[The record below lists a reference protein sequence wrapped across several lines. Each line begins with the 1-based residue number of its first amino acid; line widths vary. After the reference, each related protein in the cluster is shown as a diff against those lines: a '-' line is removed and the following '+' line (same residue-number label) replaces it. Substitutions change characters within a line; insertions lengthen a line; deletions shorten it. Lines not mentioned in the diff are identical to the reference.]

1 MLLQSKTTVI
11 VLVAI
16 SFVAGSVVSGTSAYA
31 SGDKNGKPFEEL
43 WEAIHALEGD
53 MDDIEEDLEDI
64 VYDAEEESGLTKT
77 YVKTD
82 TKIKKLFCDVGDY
95 ATNGGGIA
103 DGSGRPLNADGDVA
117 ASGEA
122 ITGWENISGSTS
134 FVVCLD
140 VT

>member
-1 MLLQSKTTVI
+1 MQSKTTVA
-11 VLVAI
+11 VLVALA
-16 SFVAGSVVSGTSAYA
+16 FVAGSLLTGTSAFA

-43 WEAIHALEGD
+43 WAAIHALEGE
-53 MDDIEEDLEDI
+53 MDDFEEDLEDI
-64 VYDAEEESGLTKT
+64 VYDTSEEEPGFTKT

-82 TKIKKLFCDVGDY
+82 TKIKKLFCDMGDF

-103 DGSGRPLNADGDVA
+103 DGSGRPLNADGNVA
-117 ASGEA
+117 LSGEA

-134 FVVCLD
+134 FVVCID